1 MARQEPRPPLQ
12 MDTAQLE
19 LRAPAS
25 LQKQTERVD
34 HVETEKH
41 ALDLPEGAQPVR
53 FDSSY
58 WLPVGGIHLLS
69 LLIFVPWYFS
79 WSGVVIAILGFPLYG
94 MFGITLCYHRILTH
108 RSATLAKWLEHLF
121 AILGVCCLQDSPARW
136 VAVHR
141 LHHRHSDEQPDPHSP
156 LVSFLW
162 AHMGWVMVHNREH
175 DRFKFY
181 EQYARDVLR
190 DPFYMWIERNLMWF
204 WIYAAHAV
212 LYFVTGLGVG
222 RLISGDWWGGLKL
235 GASWLV
241 WGVFFRTVFVWH
253 ATWAVNSVT
262 HVLGYRNYDTHDDS
276 RNHWLVA
283 FVAYGEGWH
292 NNHHADQRAAAH
304 GHKWWEYDMTYAV
317 IRLLEA
323 MGLAKDVVRPRVWR
337 IGAARMKQQAI
348 AMPAQC
354 EPEAGPPLADRR
366 S

>member
-1 MARQEPRPPLQ
+1 ME
-12 MDTAQLE
+12 TAQLE
-19 LRAPAS
+19 IHAPAPPEDGAVPAAPS
-25 LQKQTERVD
+25 PLSKQQPLE
-34 HVETEKH
+34 
-41 ALDLPEGAQPVR
+41 LPQEAQPVR
-53 FDSSY
+53 LDWNYFI
-58 WLPVGGIHLLS
+58 PVTGIHLLS

-79 WSGVVIAILGFPLYG
+79 WSGVAIAIFGFPLYG
-94 MFGITLCYHRILTH
+94 MLGITLCYHRVLTH
-108 RSATLAKWLEHLF
+108 RGATLSKWLEHFF

-156 LVSFLW
+156 LVSFFW

-175 DRFKFY
+175 DRFRFY

-212 LYFVTGLGVG
+212 LYFVAGLGVG
-222 RLISGDWWGGLKL
+222 RLISGEWLAGVQL

-304 GHKWWEYDMTYAV
+304 GHKWWEYDMTYAC

-323 MGLAKDVVRPRVWR
+323 VGLATDVVRPRAWR
-337 IGAARMKQQAI
+337 FKAARAKQQATI
-348 AMPAQC
+348 MSAQSA
-354 EPEAGPPLADRR
+354 PESVQELVDRR

>member
-1 MARQEPRPPLQ
+1 

-19 LRAPAS
+19 VTPAPAQHNLEMKPDS
-25 LQKQTERVD
+25 L
-34 HVETEKH
+34 
-41 ALDLPEGAQPVR
+41 ALPAAAQPVR
-53 FDSSY
+53 LDWNY
-58 WLPVGGIHLLS
+58 VLPVAGIHLLS

-79 WSGVVIAILGFPLYG
+79 WSGVVIAIFGFPLYG
-94 MFGITLCYHRILTH
+94 MLGITLCYHRILTH
-108 RSATLAKWLEHLF
+108 RGATLAKWLEHCF

-156 LVSFLW
+156 LVSFFW
-162 AHMGWVMVHNREH
+162 AHMGWVLVHNREH

-190 DPFYMWIERNLMWF
+190 DPFYMGLERNLMWF
-204 WIYAAHAV
+204 WVYAAHAA
-212 LYFVTGLGVG
+212 LYFAAGFATGWLW
-222 RLISGDWWGGLKL
+222 SGQWVAGLQL

-253 ATWAVNSVT
+253 ATWAVNSLT
-262 HVLGYRNYDTHDDS
+262 HVMGYRNYETKDDS

-283 FVAYGEGWH
+283 IVAYGEGWH

-323 MGLAKDVVRPRVWR
+323 LGLAKDVVRPRVWR
-337 IGAARMKQQAI
+337 ERVATAACEQAAI
-348 AMPAQC
+348 RVES
-354 EPEAGPPLADRR
+354 EPEFVQSSVDRR